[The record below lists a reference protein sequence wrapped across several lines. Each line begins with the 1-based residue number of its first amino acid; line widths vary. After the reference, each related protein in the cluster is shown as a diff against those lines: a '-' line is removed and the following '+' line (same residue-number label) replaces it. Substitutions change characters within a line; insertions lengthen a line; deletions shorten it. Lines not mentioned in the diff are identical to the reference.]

1 VTTALVG
8 VDVGGTFTDVVAID
22 DGRIVTT
29 KVPTDPAA
37 TDTSVLEGARLVGAG
52 DAEVF
57 NLATTAGLN
66 AVITRRMPKV
76 AFLTTVGHR
85 DILDKGRLWRPYEA
99 LTDLSWRRAFSDAS
113 RPLVPRYLRRGIHER
128 LRSDGAILIALDEE
142 QARAELEVLRDADVQ
157 GVAVCLLHSWVNPI
171 HEHRLRELVREVLG
185 DVVCSISSDVCP
197 LAKEY
202 PRASTAT
209 IDVVMKLI
217 YGSYTD
223 RLAKGLQAMG
233 FEHEFNYADCSAML
247 MPSSYAMERPY
258 RLVLGGPAA
267 GAIAAAHF
275 GTFIGENNLLGADI
289 GGTSCDIS
297 VVLDGKPWMNDIV
310 ELEWDLIV
318 NALSA
323 EIVTLGAGGGSVVTV
338 GKTGELRVGPESAGA
353 DPGPACY
360 GRGGVQPT
368 VTDAALLM
376 GILTPARFLGGKMPL
391 EKALALEA
399 FESLPTSLSRRDRIR
414 FAWMIGLHNISE
426 GLLDITIRRGIDPRD
441 FSLLAFGAAGPMM
454 LPMLLDLLPMK
465 SVIVPPH
472 PGQFSAA
479 GLLSADR
486 VFSESRTLYGILTP
500 DLAPKI
506 SELLAAME
514 DDLVSRAAVKDR
526 PVRVVRTF
534 DGRLVG
540 QGWQTPFIPV
550 PEGELGAGSI
560 ASMVTG
566 FHDEYQQ
573 RNGNRFDTMP
583 VEGVT
588 YRVQVFVP
596 SPKIRFPTLAAA
608 LHRDGG
614 VATAGTTTLRHIY
627 DEDTEAPCY
636 ERSTLSAGDRLEGP
650 AIVWEEASTTFVPS
664 GRTATIGEH
673 AELVI
678 S

>member
-1 VTTALVG
+1 MG

-22 DGRIVTT
+22 DDRIVTT

-37 TDTSVLEGARLVGAG
+37 TDSSVLQGARRLGVG

-66 AVITRRMPKV
+66 AVITRRLPRV

-99 LTDLSWRRAFSDAS
+99 LTDPSWRRAFSDAAK
-113 RPLVPRYLRRGIHER
+113 PLVPRYLRRGIQER
-128 LRSDGAILIALDEE
+128 LRSDGTVLFPLDEQ
-142 QARAELEVLRDADVQ
+142 QARAELEVLRDAGVQ
-157 GVAVCLLHSWVNPI
+157 GVAICLLHSWINPL
-171 HEHRLRELVREVLG
+171 HERRLRELVAEVLG

-217 YGSYTD
+217 YGSYTA
-223 RLAKGLQAMG
+223 RLAEGLHALG
-233 FEHEFNYADCSAML
+233 FDHEFNYADCSAML
-247 MPSSYAMERPY
+247 LPSSYAMERPY

-267 GAIAAAHF
+267 GAVAAAHF
-275 GTFIGENNLLGADI
+275 GSCIGESNLLGADV

-360 GRGGVQPT
+360 GRGGRQPT

-376 GILTPARFLGGKMPL
+376 GILTPARFLGGQMRL
-391 EKALALEA
+391 DGELSLEA
-399 FESLPTSLSRRDRIR
+399 FERLPSSLSLGERIH

-454 LPMLLDLLPMK
+454 LPMLLDLLPMR

-479 GLLSADR
+479 GLLSSDR
-486 VFSESRTLYGILTP
+486 VFSESRTLYGILSP
-500 DLAPKI
+500 ELAPRI
-506 SELLAAME
+506 SELLTTME
-514 DDLVSRAAVKDR
+514 DDLLSRAGVQDR
-526 PVRVVRTF
+526 QVRVVRTF
-534 DGRLVG
+534 DGRLAG
-540 QGWQTPFIPV
+540 QGWQTPFIAIPQ
-550 PEGELGAGSI
+550 GDLDAGSI
-560 ASMVTG
+560 AGMVAA

-596 SPKIRFPTLAAA
+596 SPKIRYPTVADT
-608 LHRDGG
+608 LHQPGG
-614 VATAGTTTLRHIY
+614 LPRAGTTTLRHVY
-627 DEDTEAPCY
+627 PQDVEAPCY
-636 ERSTLSAGDRLEGP
+636 ERFALGAGDQLEGP
-650 AIVWEEASTTFVPS
+650 AIVWEETSTTFVPM
-664 GRTATIGEH
+664 GRTAIVGEH
-673 AELVI
+673 GELVL